1 MNNGGYSHSVTEH
14 HRAITSTQQQQ
25 QPQHHSLDDC
35 DSNTMDPVS
44 ITLPTFSSPTAVS
57 SPSLSLEALD
67 ISCKNSDSGATSPDV
82 TGKRSYEGEYR
93 QTVSSCLSSPEPG
106 IIGQNRH
113 SAPGSVSPF
122 GNALLTAPR
131 SRLIPSPNVMSSSLT
146 PSPIGLTGPPPP
158 PPAPLGTPNNSSN
171 DVNMVV
177 TEITSNLRRLADMIE
192 KNQYAGVGNLP
203 NSPAP
208 TPSPSGPRP
217 DYPSISPIQ
226 TLAPMINLDP
236 IAIRNL
242 EMLARLADQSS
253 PLAAPTNNTVTAP
266 PVNAVPTSL
275 IHSPA
280 PPAIDHRLAVSQ
292 VSPTPPN
299 SSNNTPTP
307 PTGFTRTGKVN
318 IMQIRCKFGQL
329 GANKGQFSSPHGF
342 CLGLDEEIVIA
353 DTNNHR
359 ICIYDKSGE
368 LKSTFGIPGKD
379 EGQLWYPRKVSLC
392 VLFICGW
399 YLCQGVMR
407 GLLFNCFLCVCQC

>member
-1 MNNGGYSHSVTEH
+1 MNNGGYQNATEH
-14 HRAITSTQQQQ
+14 HRAITSPQQV
-25 QPQHHSLDDC
+25 HNNLDDC
-35 DSNTMDPVS
+35 DSIMDPVS
-44 ITLPTFSSPTAVS
+44 LTLPSFSSPTAAS

-82 TGKRSYEGEYR
+82 TGKRYEGEYR
-93 QTVSSCLSSPEPG
+93 HTVGSCLSSPEPG
-106 IIGQNRH
+106 IIGQNRN

-131 SRLIPSPNVMSSSLT
+131 GRLIPSPNNILASSLT
-146 PSPIGLTGPPPP
+146 PSPLGSLGGS
-158 PPAPLGTPNNSSN
+158 LGTSNNHGN
-171 DVNMVV
+171 EVNHVV

-192 KNQYAGVGNLP
+192 KNSYTGGVANLP

-217 DYPSISPIQ
+217 GYPNMSSPISV
-226 TLAPMINLDP
+226 LAPMINLDP
-236 IAIRNL
+236 IAIQNL
-242 EMLARLADQSS
+242 ELLARFADQSTPS
-253 PLAAPTNNTVTAP
+253 ATSTPNNTVSAQMNT
-266 PVNAVPTSL
+266 TTSSL
-275 IHSPA
+275 IHHSPA
-280 PPAIDHRLAVSQ
+280 NLDPRIAVSQ

-307 PTGFTRTGKVN
+307 PAGFNRTGKVN

-368 LKSTFGIPGKD
+368 LKSTFGVPGKD
-379 EGQLWYPRKVSLC
+379 EGQLWYPRKVSYS
-392 VLFICGW
+392 FIF
-399 YLCQGVMR
+399 YSF
-407 GLLFNCFLCVCQC
+407 LLFCYFFFNWIPILSN